1 MSSQAR
7 LSALPTYQSTSSSR
21 LKSLYSDF
29 LRQKHSNPTSYA
41 SNVEW
46 WRRTLEAVVLRGW
59 QSSSSTDSLTSDRLI
74 LHASGPTFSE
84 EFRFEGVGKP
94 LSLAGVIAELCEEKA
109 YFPLQQFLNGT
120 QSIYDPGWLPLRIAS
135 FLVGKPLWWAL
146 EQLNI
151 VNPEEHVG
159 GHASDTERWRK
170 VKGDYVV
177 LSLLEKAADAV
188 LQRQQSKAGLSL
200 ADSLYKFDGFKTEF
214 AGIALPGV
222 TLSDTDM
229 RVLLKHLERDKKAVI
244 VRGEAIKFVEQ
255 ADSSELDVSAVDTGV
270 LELKTGVENL
280 QAQVDNIQR
289 QIEDTTEK
297 TSFALRRKQKEVAL
311 SYLRSRKLLQDILK
325 KRLSSLETLHAALI
339 RVEQA
344 AGDVEIM
351 KSYESSTATLRAI
364 LSHPSL
370 QREKI
375 EETMDAM
382 SSAQADFKE
391 IDEAIQL
398 GNTMAE
404 AESGI
409 DDAEL
414 QAELDGLV
422 KAVEKEQAEEKER
435 AQAAEAKRVSEKLA
449 SGELKVPTHL
459 SRASEEDSWTDQE
472 MDEEF
477 QKAKVEA
484 NPVPVK

>member
-188 LQRQQSKAGLSL
+188 LQRQQK
-200 ADSLYKFDGFKTEF
+200 F